1 MTNFYSVN
9 CLITVNGK
17 MYREDTKEIFLDEEH
32 AQDVM
37 MFCGWD
43 GLREI
48 YSRVLDYTG
57 AEVYDEDEIRILNN
71 PIYGDESLAIREDEI
86 PQAIFGFCLEFKR
99 QAVNLFEIL
108 ENKTKEAGMF
118 LLDRGIVAKWI
129 I

>member
-9 CLITVNGK
+9 CLVTVNGK

-43 GLREI
+43 GLREMYNRI
-48 YSRVLDYTG
+48 LEYTG
-57 AEVYDEDEIRILNN
+57 VEVYDEDEVRILNN
-71 PIYGDESLAIREDEI
+71 PIYGDNSLAICEDEI

-99 QAVNLFEIL
+99 QAANLLEVL